1 MILLVNALVGV
12 LLLAA
17 TAAEPGSAS
26 APARRLHRLEIAGG
40 VQLLSL
46 DRPVKNGRVYLFH
59 RYPDGVYL
67 SVPIAD
73 VLGIASTTVEE
84 KPKSEAKTVYLG
96 PTGEGIRTEAAER
109 ANAEPP
115 SASYDAGYYYDWCY
129 GCYSPPRPP
138 PRPGPVP
145 PSLVGPNGFP
155 LTPGSPAPLPIGPN
169 GYPILSPP
177 PAASP
182 R

>member
-1 MILLVNALVGV
+1 MILPVAALVGV
-12 LLLAA
+12 LFLAA
-17 TAAEPGSAS
+17 AAVQPRSAS
-26 APARRLHRLEIAGG
+26 APARKLHRLEIAGG

-46 DRPVKNGRVYLFH
+46 DRPVKSGRVYLFH

-67 SVPIAD
+67 SVPAAD

-84 KPKSEAKTVYLG
+84 RPKSEATTVYLG
-96 PTGEGIRTEAAER
+96 PTGEGIRAET
-109 ANAEPP
+109 ASPEPS
-115 SASYDAGYYYDWCY
+115 SASYDGSYYYDDWCY

-138 PRPGPVP
+138 PRPGLVP

-155 LTPGSPAPLPIGPN
+155 LTPGSQPPLPIGPN